1 MNKFIFTA
9 LIIFSI
15 STGYAQSYEGTKAC
29 DNAIYSKYNRS
40 GQDKYGNSYSSKVV
54 ESRYFMT
61 EPKNMPGYK
70 FGNNSAFHYGAW
82 VEDYENGSYKNQNLI
97 KLYCV
102 VNPSG
107 KVIGLERQFD

>member
-1 MNKFIFTA
+1 MYKFIFTV

-15 STGYAQSYEGTKAC
+15 NTGYAQSWEGTKAC
-29 DNAIYSKYNRS
+29 DNSIYSRYNRS
-40 GQDKYGNSYSSKVV
+40 GQDRYGNSYASKVI
-54 ESRYFMT
+54 ESRFLMT

-70 FGNNSAFHYGAW
+70 FGNNSAFHYFAH
-82 VEDYENGSYKNQNLI
+82 VENYENGSYKNQDLI

-107 KVIGLERQFD
+107 KVIGLERYFD